1 MIKTFVMSRRNE
13 TIIAG
18 LDIGSSNVRMAV
30 GKVIDPGSEDE
41 ALQILGLVEVPA
53 EGVSKGIVTSIED
66 VVSSVSSCLENTE
79 RALGV
84 PVESV
89 WLGISGTQTMIQNS
103 RGYAAVA
110 KSDNEIT
117 PADVERALES
127 SRSVSTPLNYE
138 ILHVTPRSYN
148 VDGQSGIKDPV
159 GMTGL
164 RLEVDTKI
172 ILGQSSQI
180 KNLTRAV
187 YRAGLEIN
195 DLVLSPLAAA
205 NLLLTQRQKDLG
217 VVLVNI
223 GGQTTGVTVYEEGD
237 LLHTTSLP
245 VGSAH
250 ITNDLAVGLRASV
263 DVVEKLK
270 VEYGDCSSDSYQR
283 RDEIDLFELGSPD
296 HEMFKLK
303 DVSSIIDA
311 RVEEI
316 FYLIDQEL
324 KKIHRS
330 GLLPAGAVLTGGG
343 AKLRGIVEEA
353 KKNLRLPAVMGYP
366 LGLVGSVDQANDP
379 GYSTSIGLVKWGS
392 EMLFES
398 GRVSKSGGG
407 DIWGSIKKTFGLKNK
422 LKKTISSLIP

>member
-1 MIKTFVMSRRNE
+1 MIFMSRKREN
-13 TIIAG
+13 IIAG
-18 LDIGSSNVRMAV
+18 LDIGSSSVRMAV
-30 GKVIDPGSEDE
+30 GKLMDGGEEDG
-41 ALQILGLVEVPA
+41 ALQVLGLIEVPS
-53 EGVSKGIVTSIED
+53 EGVSKGLVTSIED
-66 VVSSVSSCLENTE
+66 VVSSVSSCLENAE
-79 RALGV
+79 RSIGV

-89 WLGISGTQTMIQNS
+89 WLGISGNQTMIQNS

-117 PADVERALES
+117 SADIERALES

-138 ILHVTPRSYN
+138 ILHVAPRAYN

-159 GMTGL
+159 GMTGM

-195 DLVLSPLAAA
+195 DLVLSPLATA

-223 GGQTTGVTVYEEGD
+223 GSQTTNVTVYEESD
-237 LLHTTSLP
+237 LLHTATVLI
-245 VGSAH
+245 GSSH

-270 VEYGDCSSDSYQR
+270 IEYGDCSAESYR
-283 RDEIDLFELGSPD
+283 NREEIDLYDLGAAD
-296 HEMFKLK
+296 HEIFKMK
-303 DVSSIIDA
+303 DVSLIIEA

-316 FYLIDQEL
+316 YHLVDREL
-324 KKIHRS
+324 KKIQRS
-330 GLLPAGAVLTGGG
+330 GLLPAGVVLTGGG

-353 KKNLRLPAVMGYP
+353 KKNLRLPAIVGYP
-366 LGLVGSVDQANDP
+366 MGLIGSANEVNDLSF
-379 GYSTSIGLVKWGS
+379 STAIGLIKWGS
-392 EMLFES
+392 EMLYSEPRRHA
-398 GRVSKSGGG
+398 GRKVNVFG
-407 DIWGSIKKTFGLKNK
+407 GLKDK
-422 LKKTISSLIP
+422 FKKTIGSLFP

>member
-1 MIKTFVMSRRNE
+1 MSRRDEN
-13 TIIAG
+13 IIAG

-30 GKVIDPGSEDE
+30 GKIIDPGSEDE

-53 EGVSKGIVTSIED
+53 EGVSKGVVTSIED
-66 VVSSVSSCLENTE
+66 VVSSVSSCLENAE
-79 RALGV
+79 RSIGV
-84 PVESV
+84 PIESV

-103 RGYAAVA
+103 RGFAAVA

-159 GMTGL
+159 GMTGM

-195 DLVLSPLAAA
+195 DLVLSPLAVS
-205 NLLLTQRQKDLG
+205 NLLLTSRQKDLG
-217 VVLVNI
+217 VVMANI
-223 GGQTTGVTVYEEGD
+223 GGQTTSISVYEEGD
-237 LLHTTSLP
+237 LLHTISLP
-245 VGSAH
+245 IGSAH

-270 VEYGDCSSDSYQR
+270 VEYGDCSAESYGR
-283 RDEIDLFELGSPD
+283 GDEVDLFEVGSPE
-296 HEMFKLK
+296 HELFKLK
-303 DVSSIIDA
+303 DVSSIIEA

-316 FYLIDQEL
+316 FYLVDQEL

-330 GLLPAGAVLTGGG
+330 GLLPAGVVLTGGG
-343 AKLRGIVEEA
+343 AKLRGMVEEA
-353 KKNLRLPAVMGYP
+353 KRNLRLPAIMGYP
-366 LGLVGSVDQANDP
+366 LGLVGSIDQANDP
-379 GYSTSIGLVKWGS
+379 GYSAAIGLVKWGS
-392 EMLFES
+392 EMLFQTTR
-398 GRVSKSGGG
+398 GRTGKG
-407 DIWGSIKKTFGLKNK
+407 DFWGSLKKTLGFKGR

>member
-1 MIKTFVMSRRNE
+1 MSRRREN
-13 TIIAG
+13 IICG
-18 LDIGSSNVRMAV
+18 MDIGSTGIRIAA
-30 GKVIDPGSEDE
+30 GKPVELDTGDG
-41 ALQILGLVEVPA
+41 ALQVLGLIEVPS
-53 EGVSKGIVTSIED
+53 EGVSKGVVTSIED
-66 VVSSVSSCLENTE
+66 VVSSVSSCLEVAE
-79 RALGV
+79 RTIGA
-84 PVESV
+84 PIETV
-89 WLGISGTQTMIQNS
+89 WLGISGTQTMIQGS

-117 PADVERALES
+117 PADVDRAIES

-138 ILHVTPRSYN
+138 ILHVAPRSYN

-172 ILGQSSQI
+172 VLGQSSQI

-195 DLVLSPLAAA
+195 DIVLSSLAST
-205 NLLLTQRQKDLG
+205 NLLLTARQKDLG

-223 GGQTTGVTVYEEGD
+223 GGQTTSVTVYEEGD
-237 LLHTTSLP
+237 LLHAVTIP

-250 ITNDLAVGLRASV
+250 ITNDLAVGLRASI
-263 DVVEKLK
+263 DIVEKVK
-270 VEYGDCSSDSYQR
+270 VEYGDCSVDSYR
-283 RDEIDLFELGSPD
+283 SHDEIDLYNLGMAE
-296 HEMFKLK
+296 HEVFKLK
-303 DVSSIIDA
+303 DVNSIIEA

-316 FYLIDQEL
+316 FFMVDQEL
-324 KKIHRS
+324 KKIQRS

-353 KKNLRLPAVMGYP
+353 KNTLRLPAIMGYP
-366 LGLVGSVDQANDP
+366 LGLIGTTDMINDP
-379 GYSTSIGLVKWGS
+379 SYSTAIGLVKWGS
-392 EMLFES
+392 EMQ
-398 GRVSKSGGG
+398 GGSIAGAHHG
-407 DIWGSIKKTFGLKNK
+407 DIWGVIKKTFGFKGK